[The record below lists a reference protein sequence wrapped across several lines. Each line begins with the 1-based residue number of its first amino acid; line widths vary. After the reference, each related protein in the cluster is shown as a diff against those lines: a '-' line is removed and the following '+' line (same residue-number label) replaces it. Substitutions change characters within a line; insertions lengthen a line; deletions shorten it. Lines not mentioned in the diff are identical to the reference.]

1 MTKSGKTRG
10 YIVYHDN
17 SNGTTKTYF
26 IRSKKNANFGPPFN
40 ITPGREGNFF
50 PRVAVD
56 SGGSIFVVWGDTAN
70 GEQIILVRST
80 DLGINFSGPINVSQS
95 SGQSF
100 LPWITV
106 DGNDGIDVVW
116 EYTAPGVTS
125 IMFSR

>member
-56 SGGSIFVVWGDTAN
+56 SGGSIFVVWADTAN
-70 GEQIILVRST
+70 GGQIILVRST
-80 DLGINFSGPINVSQS
+80 DLGINFSGPVNVSQPP
-95 SGQSF
+95 GQAF
-100 LPWITV
+100 APCITANCNHWT
-106 DGNDGIDVVW
+106 DSARPCTW
-116 EYTAPGVTS
+116 P
-125 IMFSR
+125 